1 MTAKLLIA
9 LIRGYQLLLS
19 PLVGGACR
27 FHPSCSA
34 YAREAVERH
43 GPWHGSLLA
52 LRRLSKCH
60 PFGASGLDPVP
71 APDAPRASLAA
82 ASALRA
88 LAPKRRN

>member
-9 LIRGYQLLLS
+9 LIRGYQLVLS
-19 PLVGGACR
+19 PFLGGSCR
-27 FHPSCSA
+27 FLPSCSV

-43 GPWHGSLLA
+43 GAWRGSLLA

-71 APDAPRASLAA
+71 APPAKFAPRAP
-82 ASALRA
+82 R
-88 LAPKRRN
+88 LAPRN

>member
-19 PLVGGACR
+19 PFLGGACR
-27 FHPSCSA
+27 FQPSCSV

-43 GPWHGSLLA
+43 GAWHGSLLA

-71 APDAPRASLAA
+71 VPDAPRAA

-88 LAPKRRN
+88 SAPKPQN